1 MEKCIGCEWNEEGM
15 ICPQYSFCQ
24 KSMKKHDAE
33 EINKTLDK
41 MIKHIEQLNQHT
53 DVISC
58 DTIVKMLK
66 ANKYS

>member
-1 MEKCIGCEWNEEGM
+1 
-15 ICPQYSFCQ
+15 
-24 KSMKKHDAE
+24 MKKHDAE

-41 MIKHIEQLNQHT
+41 MIKHIEQLKQHT

-66 ANKYS
+66 TNKYS

>member
-1 MEKCIGCEWNEEGM
+1 MN
-15 ICPQYSFCQ
+15 QYSFCQ

-41 MIKHIEQLNQHT
+41 MIKHIEQLKQHT

-66 ANKYS
+66 TNKYS